1 MHSCFAIKLEMMRCA
16 TITTLFIV
24 LAVVKT
30 TISHIVCVSI
40 SGSDHVG
47 CSNGN
52 GCCASLS
59 VLVKELSNCSTTA
72 VPAAASKL
80 VIHVKSDL
88 QLNETLYIRN
98 FCNDFKGVEV
108 VGSNPHQTISCNT
121 HDAGLY
127 FKGIQ
132 NLTIAH
138 VNFSRC
144 GSQQEHISQNRS
156 NSTLT
161 FYSTLYL
168 VYCRHVVINNVGVH
182 NSHGTGVVL

>member
-88 QLNETLYIRN
+88 QLNLSLI
-98 FCNDFKGVEV
+98 
-108 VGSNPHQTISCNT
+108 
-121 HDAGLY
+121 
-127 FKGIQ
+127 
-132 NLTIAH
+132 
-138 VNFSRC
+138 
-144 GSQQEHISQNRS
+144 HI
-156 NSTLT
+156 
-161 FYSTLYL
+161 
-168 VYCRHVVINNVGVH
+168 
-182 NSHGTGVVL
+182 

>member
-1 MHSCFAIKLEMMRCA
+1 MMRCA

-30 TISHIVCVSI
+30 IISHIVCVSV

-59 VLVKELSNCSTTA
+59 VLVKELSNCSTTS

-88 QLNETLYIRN
+88 QLNETLYIKN
-98 FCNDFKGVEV
+98 FC
-108 VGSNPHQTISCNT
+108 ISCNT

-127 FKGIQ
+127 FKGVQ

-144 GSQQEHISQNRS
+144 DSQQEHISQNRS